1 MMSFK
6 DNISRAFDKFTNA
19 VGGAAR
25 STADK
30 AKTLTDVAKLN
41 LKINAEEDK
50 IKKAQAELGKAYYN
64 DFEAGLP
71 TDAENY
77 LTFCNTI
84 REAKQTIESLRA
96 AIEET
101 KAPKPEPEA
110 EKPAAEAVDA
120 VEEAVEE
127 AVASVEEAVKE
138 TVEAAEKMEFT
149 VVDDKPSEEP
159 SENVPQE

>member
-84 REAKQTIESLRA
+84 RDAKQTIGRKLITEGKGERIGVSKIL
-96 AIEET
+96 E
-101 KAPKPEPEA
+101 
-110 EKPAAEAVDA
+110 DF
-120 VEEAVEE
+120 
-127 AVASVEEAVKE
+127 
-138 TVEAAEKMEFT
+138 EKMEI
-149 VVDDKPSEEP
+149 
-159 SENVPQE
+159 